1 MNPASKECEHRLA
14 LPIMICAYCLLPVT
28 SQAEEADCSE
38 TAQTQVELNSC
49 ADKEYAAADAEL
61 NRVYQGTLKRYKD
74 DPKFIAKFRESQ
86 RAWLKYRDAELDAR
100 FPHADEGKSTHYYG
114 SIFPMCASHTRP
126 NSLASVSPS
135 WRSGWMAPRKE
146 MCVQVQ

>member
-1 MNPASKECEHRLA
+1 MFRLA

-28 SQAEEADCSE
+28 SQAEKADCFD

-61 NRVYQGTLKRYKD
+61 NRVYQGILKRYKD

-114 SIFPMCASHTRP
+114 SIFPMCASQYQAQLTRERIAK
-126 NSLASVSPS
+126 LAEWLDGTEEGDVCAGSVKLKTEP
-135 WRSGWMAPRKE
+135 
-146 MCVQVQ
+146 